1 MSETSSVSMTYP
13 RPATRFK
20 SLLTVAFG
28 TFIFLGVV
36 GLISKGLR
44 VLMQTRIPDTL
55 RDRAAL
61 TISGSALGEL
71 AVLILLLAYLKSRG
85 KTLRSLGFGQSSPLR
100 GWIISAMVTGLY
112 VWLTLGAALRGQA
125 HLTEASAFHAYTS
138 LVASLSA
145 GIVEEIFFRGFV
157 MSELNWSGFSTT
169 VQVLA
174 SGFLF
179 GFAHVGWG
187 LFGGKA
193 QLGAALGAMI
203 TTGILGVLYA
213 ITYVASRRSLMP
225 SIAGHGL
232 LDLLIEPWLVL
243 TALTGVLSQSL

>member
-1 MSETSSVSMTYP
+1 MSWQQSEAHRCRDTHRVSSFIVESFCLRKRFRESIDGEKMSETSSDSMMYP

-28 TFIFLGVV
+28 TLIFLGVV

-44 VLMQTRIPDTL
+44 VLMQARIPYTL

-85 KTLRSLGFGQSSPLR
+85 KTLHSLGFGQSSPLR

-112 VWLTLGAALRGQA
+112 AWLTLGALRGQA
-125 HLTEASAFHAYTS
+125 QLTEASAFHAYTS

-145 GIVEEIFFRGFV
+145 GIVEEIF
-157 MSELNWSGFSTT
+157 SADS
-169 VQVLA
+169 
-174 SGFLF
+174 
-179 GFAHVGWG
+179 
-187 LFGGKA
+187 
-193 QLGAALGAMI
+193 
-203 TTGILGVLYA
+203 
-213 ITYVASRRSLMP
+213 
-225 SIAGHGL
+225 
-232 LDLLIEPWLVL
+232 
-243 TALTGVLSQSL
+243 